1 MILAPKKYILGVAV
15 FRLNCSL
22 DSVSLKKRYFKL
34 SRDIYICIVFSNMIL
49 PVRCAFTNQNLCD
62 EFTDRRARNDPSHA
76 VQVAQ
81 CFSILNKKY
90 K

>member
-34 SRDIYICIVFSNMIL
+34 SRDIYILVI
-49 PVRCAFTNQNLCD
+49 
-62 EFTDRRARNDPSHA
+62 
-76 VQVAQ
+76 
-81 CFSILNKKY
+81 
-90 K
+90 

>member
-49 PVRCAFTNQNLCD
+49 PCDVRLQTKICAMNLPIG
-62 EFTDRRARNDPSHA
+62 EREMTRRTPHKSHSA
-76 VQVAQ
+76 LV
-81 CFSILNKKY
+81 Y
-90 K
+90 

>member
-1 MILAPKKYILGVAV
+1 MILAPKKYILGVAF

-62 EFTDRRARNDPSHA
+62 ELPIGEREMTRRTPHKSHSTL
-76 VQVAQ
+76 V
-81 CFSILNKKY
+81 Y
-90 K
+90 

>member
-1 MILAPKKYILGVAV
+1 MILAPKKYILGVAF

-34 SRDIYICIVFSNMIL
+34 SRDIYICIVFSNMML
-49 PVRCAFTNQNLCD
+49 PVRCAVTNQNLCD

-76 VQVAQ
+76 AQVAQ
-81 CFSILNKKY
+81 YFSILNKKY